1 MASGLFRFIAGCCR
15 TMIIANTG
23 GSLTLLIVFMLGGF
37 TLPKGEFVIFLI
49 DKEKHNPF
57 MLSMCVT
64 KERHARAN
72 A

>member
-37 TLPKGEFVIFLI
+37 TLPKGEFGILII
-49 DKEKHNPF
+49 DKIEKHKPLYAFN
-57 MLSMCVT
+57 VT
-64 KERHARAN
+64 K
-72 A
+72 